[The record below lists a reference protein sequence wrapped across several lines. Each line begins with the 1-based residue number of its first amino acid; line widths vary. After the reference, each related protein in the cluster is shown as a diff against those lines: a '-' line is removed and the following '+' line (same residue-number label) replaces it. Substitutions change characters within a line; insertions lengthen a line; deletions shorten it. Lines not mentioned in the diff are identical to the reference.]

1 MYKVELMIL
10 NKEGIRDPE
19 GETILRYMT
28 GKTDYKIKS
37 IRVGKYLL
45 FDINA
50 DNEEEAKDIV
60 YKLANENRLYNPIVH
75 KIDIRVNK
83 IEDSNN

>member
-19 GETILRYMT
+19 GETIQRYIAE
-28 GKTDYKIKS
+28 KSSDKIKS
-37 IRVGKYLL
+37 VRVGKYLI

-50 DNEEEAKDIV
+50 DNEIEARDIV

-75 KIDIRVNK
+75 KINIRVNE
-83 IEDSNN
+83 IESSNN

>member
-1 MYKVELMIL
+1 MFKVELMIL

-19 GETILRYMT
+19 GETIQRYIA
-28 GKTDYKIKS
+28 KKNSDKIKN

-50 DNEEEAKDIV
+50 NDEVEARDIV

-83 IEDSNN
+83 IEDCDN

>member
-19 GETILRYMT
+19 GETIQRYIAE
-28 GKTDYKIKS
+28 KSTDKIKS
-37 IRVGKYLL
+37 VKVGKYLL
-45 FDINA
+45 FNIDAN
-50 DNEEEAKDIV
+50 NEAEAKDIV

-83 IEDSNN
+83 IEDCNN